1 MCDCY
6 SEYDVRDPRR
16 DIKDL
21 SSRVRDLEEL
31 YISDYQAEHSIHLKA
46 LLEKRIAQRIGE
58 MVFDSVPGY
67 AERNTFLS
75 LWEIIE
81 LLLGAVDTL
90 QQEVTVLKERLHG

>member
-6 SEYDVRDPRR
+6 REYDARS

-58 MVFDSVPGY
+58 MVFDCDPGY
-67 AERNTFLS
+67 AERHTFLS
-75 LWEIIE
+75 PWEIIE

-90 QQEVTVLKERLHG
+90 QQEVTILKERLHG